1 MLTRRLIATAML
13 SALALSP
20 RAARANFT
28 GSPQDDLKRAAAL
41 FEEDKFDEATYWYY
55 RGHYRMTAL
64 IAARPDTPG
73 DKGVNFMW
81 EISRELDILRK
92 IAYGD
97 INKLTRIIDRVLS
110 EAKNQDDAHTPKAQF
125 PGAHAKAF
133 AELKEIRDRIW
144 KDRRRIRAE
153 RARDGLVNR

>member
-1 MLTRRLIATAML
+1 MLSRRLFASSLLVAAAI
-13 SALALSP
+13 SP
-20 RAARANFT
+20 RAAFANFT
-28 GSPQDDLKRAAAL
+28 GTPQDDLRRAKAL

-64 IAARPDTPG
+64 VAAQPDTPG
-73 DKGVNFMW
+73 GQGVDFVW

-110 EAKNQDDAHTPKAQF
+110 EAKNQDDAHTPKAQL
-125 PGAHAKAF
+125 PIAHAKAF
-133 AELKEIRDRIW
+133 AELKEIRDQIW

-153 RARDGLVNR
+153 RARDGLVNH